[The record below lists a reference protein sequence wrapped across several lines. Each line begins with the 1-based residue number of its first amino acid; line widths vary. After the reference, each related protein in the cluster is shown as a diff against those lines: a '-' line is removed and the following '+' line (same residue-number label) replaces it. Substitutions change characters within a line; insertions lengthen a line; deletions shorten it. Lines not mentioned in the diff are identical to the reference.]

1 MNYGIQDSINL
12 VWKVA
17 WVRRM
22 QESMSIMDINDTMSK
37 ILDSYDVERRS
48 LAHKLIDRTSLGT
61 DIVLSNNTIVQ
72 WFRSDMI
79 RNWISYL
86 LVENGGAY
94 ALAQLTTE
102 YNPKNSYLLDC
113 TSSSKNYIAVSGAR
127 LPNLHLADGSRLYDH
142 VDRKHFTIVILNG
155 NEKHA
160 EKTINTCK
168 IVCVS
173 AADTQEKMP
182 KIDANA
188 YKAAQVL
195 LVRPDLHVFCVA
207 STLDHVRHKF
217 FGLLPAEAVSCM

>member
-22 QESMSIMDINDTMSK
+22 QESMSIMDISDTMSK

-72 WFRSDMI
+72 WFRSYMI

-86 LVENGGAY
+86 MVENGGAY

-102 YNPKNSYLLDC
+102 YDPKNADKGSVTLTPTAPPGPTRALNLNI
-113 TSSSKNYIAVSGAR
+113 SNISK
-127 LPNLHLADGSRLYDH
+127 
-142 VDRKHFTIVILNG
+142 
-155 NEKHA
+155 
-160 EKTINTCK
+160 
-168 IVCVS
+168 
-173 AADTQEKMP
+173 
-182 KIDANA
+182 
-188 YKAAQVL
+188 
-195 LVRPDLHVFCVA
+195 
-207 STLDHVRHKF
+207 TL
-217 FGLLPAEAVSCM
+217 FGR